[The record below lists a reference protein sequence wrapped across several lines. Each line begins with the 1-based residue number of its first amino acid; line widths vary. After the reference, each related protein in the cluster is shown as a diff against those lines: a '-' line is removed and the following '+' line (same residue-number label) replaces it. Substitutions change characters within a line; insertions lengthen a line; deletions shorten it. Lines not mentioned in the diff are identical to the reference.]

1 MNLVLDM
8 DGMLII
14 VLVREMQSAKEFA
27 TMIDNSN
34 DAKTYCIRLVIV
46 FQLYEYLV
54 IS

>member
-8 DGMLII
+8 EGMLII

-27 TMIDNSN
+27 TMLEYTNVTN
-34 DAKTYCIRLVIV
+34 TFCNRLLIV
-46 FQLYEYLV
+46 FQLNEYLV